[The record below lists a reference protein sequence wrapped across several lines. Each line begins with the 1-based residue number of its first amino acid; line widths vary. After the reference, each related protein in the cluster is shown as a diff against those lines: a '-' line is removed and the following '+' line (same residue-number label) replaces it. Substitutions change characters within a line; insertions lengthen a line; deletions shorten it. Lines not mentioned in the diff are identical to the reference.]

1 METRTFTTEE
11 ILASWNKSCSVN
23 DDVEREA
30 KDTIKRALEL
40 LIAQEQGFVV
50 ELPCKIKDT
59 VFVIPTKENGLKEIT
74 EMQCLGYAIAASG
87 NVINLFSKNR
97 SNKNVPKMY
106 QPSLNSFGAVWFLT
120 YEDARTYRDKHL
132 LKRRL
137 E

>member
-1 METRTFTTEE
+1 MENRQFTTEE
-11 ILASWNKSCSVN
+11 ILTSWNKSCNIN
-23 DDVEREA
+23 DDVEQEA
-30 KDTIKRALEL
+30 KETVKRALEL
-40 LIAQEQGFVV
+40 LIAREQGFIV

-87 NVINLFSKNR
+87 NVINLFPKNR
-97 SNKNVPKMY
+97 SDKNVPKMY

-120 YEDARTYRDKHL
+120 YEEAKIYGDKHL

-137 E
+137 T